1 MDKVATMAVKDRME
15 LFAETAAR
23 KRLQVSLIEKDF
35 WVCWSLG
42 RLFSLPKQPAS
53 MIFKGGT
60 SLSKV
65 FNIIRRFSEDVDL
78 SLNREDLGFVGEK
91 NPQEAPSGK
100 KAQKLIAE
108 ISETCKRVIR
118 EELVPSIEKSCA
130 SIIGT
135 PGDTWSIAIDEHDP
149 QTVIFKYPHGGPAE
163 SSTGRAYIQPT
174 VRLELGARSDHW
186 PAEDHT
192 VRSYA
197 AEEFPALFEAPLVQ
211 VRTLAAERTF
221 WEKATILHALHHR
234 PIDKPLQP
242 RLARHYYDLAQL
254 YASPIGDLALS
265 DIDLLASVV
274 AHKRLFFPSGWAN
287 YDTANP
293 GTLKLLPPPQRQE
306 EIAKDYAAMREM
318 MFDEPPSLEE
328 VFQTLSTA
336 EARING

>member
-15 LFAETAAR
+15 LFAETADR
-23 KRLQVSLIEKDF
+23 KRLQVNLIEKDF

-65 FNIIRRFSEDVDL
+65 FNVIHRFSEDVDL
-78 SLNREDLGFVGEK
+78 SLNREDLGFVDEK
-91 NPQEAPSGK
+91 NPQQAPSGK

-108 ISETCKRVIR
+108 LSETCKRVIR
-118 EELVPSIEKSCA
+118 EELVPSIEESCA

-135 PGDTWSIAIDEHDP
+135 PGQTWPIAIDDHDP
-149 QTVIFKYPHGGPAE
+149 QTVIFKYPRGGPAE
-163 SSTGRAYIQPT
+163 SSTDRGYVQPA

-192 VRSYA
+192 VQPYA
-197 AEEFPALFEAPLVQ
+197 AEEFPDLFETPLVN
-211 VRTLAAERTF
+211 VRTLAAQRTF
-221 WEKATILHALHHR
+221 WEKATILHALYHR

-254 YASPIGDLALS
+254 YESPIGDLAIS
-265 DIDLLASVV
+265 DIGLLASVV
-274 AHKRLFFPSGWAN
+274 AHKQLFFASGWAK
-287 YDTANP
+287 YGTATP
-293 GTLKLLPPPQRQE
+293 GTLKLLPSPQRLG
-306 EIAKDYAAMREM
+306 EIADDYAAMREM
-318 MFDEPPSLEE
+318 MFDEPPSLDE
-328 VFQTLSTA
+328 VFHTLSTA
-336 EARING
+336 EERING